1 MTDFIM
7 EQEMPSVE
15 EEVFNESALVSQFMG
30 MQAAAA
36 EMNCIYEYA
45 SIVTFCESNDIEI
58 PEMLVQEGFKDTWNA
73 ILTGISNFFKKIA
86 EWFKS
91 LVKGT
96 VATFSSAKLNEI
108 IAKLETYSA
117 DEPLTEKKIIHP
129 AIIYVHIVGAL
140 EAYRDFVINPIAE
153 GKADVDVETAD
164 RDKANDFISKLQDYM
179 EDLKTLKE
187 ASNWKSATGE
197 IKTDFKLKVLNKYTQ
212 GSGTS
217 ADLNELVA
225 QGTKKEAAVTYE
237 WLINVLKTVNRLNI
251 PNSGTKILSAL
262 NASETK
268 FTKLRN
274 ENKTIKFVDGNNVND
289 LAKANDVDPSKL
301 TAAINGVKKKSVNV
315 DANTGVISGNGTV
328 TVQMI
333 PRWIADADVQ
343 KNVKDAAD
351 LLATVYD
358 KAKTCLADTAALVFK
373 DLKKAEGDAADK
385 KYQASLKALTGAS
398 GTGIL
403 NKDNSIIGDDK
414 SKLDV
419 KTKTNP

>member
-1 MTDFIM
+1 MKSMTDFIM

-86 EWFKS
+86 DWFKS

-153 GKADVDVETAD
+153 GKADGDVETAD
-164 RDKANDFISKLQDYM
+164 RDRANDFISKLQDYM

-197 IKTDFKLKVLNKYTQ
+197 IKTGFELKVLNKYSQ
-212 GSGTS
+212 DVNS
-217 ADLNELVA
+217 ANLNELVQ
-225 QGTKKEAAVTYE
+225 QGIQKETAVTYG
-237 WLINVLKTVNRLNI
+237 WLIDVLKTVNRLNI

-268 FTKLRN
+268 FTKLKN
-274 ENKTIKFVDGNNVND
+274 GEKIKINVVSGNSIKQLAKDNNVD
-289 LAKANDVDPSKL
+289 ETKLADAIKKADSDAIDSKNPDNIIKDVNDVEVS
-301 TAAINGVKKKSVNV
+301 T
-315 DANTGVISGNGTV
+315 
-328 TVQMI
+328 I
-333 PRWIADADVQ
+333 PRWIADSEVQ

-373 DLKKAEGDAADK
+373 DLKKAEGEDADK

-403 NKDNSIIGDDK
+403 TKDNSIIGDGK
-414 SKLDV
+414 SKLSI
-419 KTKTNP
+419 KTK

>member
-1 MTDFIM
+1 MKSMTDFIM

-58 PEMLVQEGFKDTWNA
+58 PEMLVQEGFKDTWNN
-73 ILTGISNFFKKIA
+73 ILTAISNFFKKIA

-153 GKADVDVETAD
+153 GTADTKADPN
-164 RDKANDFISKLQDYM
+164 DKKRAEAFISDLQDYM

-197 IKTDFKLKVLNKYTQ
+197 IKTGFELKVLNKYSQ
-212 GSGTS
+212 DAAS
-217 ADLNELVA
+217 ADLNELVK
-225 QGTKKEAAVTYE
+225 QSTKTDTNVTYG
-237 WLINVLKTVNRLNI
+237 WLIDVLKTVNRLNI

-268 FTKLRN
+268 FTKLKN
-274 ENKTIKFVDGNNVND
+274 SEKIKIEVKTGDNVGDLARANNVDEANMVSAFKTSSIAIDND
-289 LAKANDVDPSKL
+289 GKASSD
-301 TAAINGVKKKSVNV
+301 
-315 DANTGVISGNGTV
+315 GTV
-328 TVQMI
+328 EVSTI
-333 PRWIADADVQ
+333 ARWIADPEVQ

-385 KYQASLKALTGAS
+385 QYQASLKALTGAS

-403 NKDNSIIGDDK
+403 TKDNSIIGDNK
-414 SKLDV
+414 SKLSV
-419 KTKTNP
+419 NTKNK

>member
-1 MTDFIM
+1 MKSMTDFIM

-58 PEMLVQEGFKDTWNA
+58 PEMLVQEGFKDTWNN
-73 ILTGISNFFKKIA
+73 ILTAISNFFKKIA

-153 GKADVDVETAD
+153 GTADTKADPN
-164 RDKANDFISKLQDYM
+164 DKKRAEAFISDLQDYM

-197 IKTDFKLKVLNKYTQ
+197 IKTGFELKVLNKYSQ
-212 GSGTS
+212 DAAS
-217 ADLNELVA
+217 ADLNELVK
-225 QGTKKEAAVTYE
+225 QSTKTDTDVTYG
-237 WLINVLKTVNRLNI
+237 WLIDVLKTVNRLNI

-268 FTKLRN
+268 FTKLKN
-274 ENKTIKFVDGNNVND
+274 SEKITIEVKIGDNVANLAKSNNVD
-289 LAKANDVDPSKL
+289 KTALETAIGSANIDDGKSKVDVD
-301 TAAINGVKKKSVNV
+301 VKV
-315 DANTGVISGNGTV
+315 DTIA
-328 TVQMI
+328 
-333 PRWIADADVQ
+333 RWIADPDVQ

-385 KYQASLKALTGAS
+385 QYQASLKALTGAS

-403 NKDNSIIGDDK
+403 TKDNSIIGDDK
-414 SKLDV
+414 SKLSV
-419 KTKTNP
+419 KHKTNP

>member
-1 MTDFIM
+1 MKSMTDFIM

-58 PEMLVQEGFKDTWNA
+58 PEMLVQEGFKDTWNN
-73 ILTGISNFFKKIA
+73 ILTAISNFFKKIA

-153 GKADVDVETAD
+153 GTADSKADTN
-164 RDKANDFISKLQDYM
+164 DKKRAKAFISDLQDYM

-197 IKTDFKLKVLNKYTQ
+197 IKTGFELKVLNKYSQ
-212 GSGTS
+212 DAAS
-217 ADLNELVA
+217 ADLNELVK
-225 QGTKKEAAVTYE
+225 QGTKTDTDVTYG
-237 WLINVLKTVNRLNI
+237 WLIDVLKTVNRLNI

-268 FTKLRN
+268 FTKLKN
-274 ENKTIKFVDGNNVND
+274 SEKIKIEVKTGDNVGDLARANNVDEANMVSALKTSSIAID
-289 LAKANDVDPSKL
+289 SDGKASSD
-301 TAAINGVKKKSVNV
+301 
-315 DANTGVISGNGTV
+315 GTV
-328 TVQMI
+328 EVSTI
-333 PRWIADADVQ
+333 ARWIADPEVQ

-373 DLKKAEGDAADK
+373 DLKKAEGEDADK

-403 NKDNSIIGDDK
+403 TKDNSIIGDDK
-414 SKLDV
+414 SKLSV
-419 KTKTNP
+419 KHKTNP

>member
-153 GKADVDVETAD
+153 GTADSKADPN
-164 RDKANDFISKLQDYM
+164 DKKRAEEFISNLQDYM

-197 IKTDFKLKVLNKYTQ
+197 IKTGFELKVLNKYSQDTN
-212 GSGTS
+212 S
-217 ADLNELVA
+217 ANLNELVQ
-225 QGTKKEAAVTYE
+225 QGTQKETAVTYG
-237 WLINVLKTVNRLNI
+237 WLIDVLKTVNRLNI

-268 FTKLRN
+268 FTKLKN
-274 ENKTIKFVDGNNVND
+274 AEKVKIDYTTND
-289 LAKANDVDPSKL
+289 TTASLAKAHNVDE
-301 TAAINGVKKKSVNV
+301 AALKQAIITKSGGSAIDSNGVIKSDGSVE
-315 DANTGVISGNGTV
+315 V
-328 TVQMI
+328 TTI
-333 PRWIADADVQ
+333 PRWIADSEVQ

-373 DLKKAEGDAADK
+373 DLKKAEGEDADK
-385 KYQASLKALTGAS
+385 KYQASLKALTGSS

-403 NKDNSIIGDDK
+403 TKDNSIIGDNK
-414 SKLDV
+414 SKLSV
-419 KTKTNP
+419 KTK

>member
-1 MTDFIM
+1 MKSMTDFIM

-58 PEMLVQEGFKDTWNA
+58 PEMLVQEGFKDTWNN
-73 ILTGISNFFKKIA
+73 ILTAISNFFKKIA

-140 EAYRDFVINPIAE
+140 EAYRDFVINPIAD
-153 GKADVDVETAD
+153 GAASDDVKDED
-164 RDKANDFISKLQDYM
+164 ENRANDFISKLQDYM

-197 IKTDFKLKVLNKYTQ
+197 IKTGFELKVLNKYSQ
-212 GSGTS
+212 DAAS
-217 ADLNELVA
+217 ADLNELVK
-225 QGTKKEAAVTYE
+225 QSTKTDTDVTYG
-237 WLINVLKTVNRLNI
+237 WLIDVLKTVNRLNI

-268 FTKLRN
+268 FTKLKN
-274 ENKTIKFVDGNNVND
+274 SEKIKIEVKTGDNVGDLARANNVDEANMVSAFKTSSIAID
-289 LAKANDVDPSKL
+289 SDGKASSD
-301 TAAINGVKKKSVNV
+301 
-315 DANTGVISGNGTV
+315 GTV
-328 TVQMI
+328 EVSTI
-333 PRWIADADVQ
+333 ARWIADPEVQ

-385 KYQASLKALTGAS
+385 QYQASLKALTGAS

-403 NKDNSIIGDDK
+403 TKDNSIIGDNK
-414 SKLDV
+414 SKLSV
-419 KTKTNP
+419 NTKNK

>member
-58 PEMLVQEGFKDTWNA
+58 PEMLVQEGFKDTWNN
-73 ILTGISNFFKKIA
+73 ILTAISNFFKKIA

-153 GKADVDVETAD
+153 GTADTKADPN
-164 RDKANDFISKLQDYM
+164 DKKRAEAFISDLQDYM

-197 IKTDFKLKVLNKYTQ
+197 IKTGFELKVLNKYSQ
-212 GSGTS
+212 DAAS
-217 ADLNELVA
+217 ADLNELVKQSA
-225 QGTKKEAAVTYE
+225 NKDTDVTYG

-268 FTKLRN
+268 FTKLKN
-274 ENKTIKFVDGNNVND
+274 SEKIKIEVKTGDNVSDLARANNVDEANMVSAFKTSSIAID
-289 LAKANDVDPSKL
+289 SDGKASSD
-301 TAAINGVKKKSVNV
+301 
-315 DANTGVISGNGTV
+315 GTV
-328 TVQMI
+328 EVSTI
-333 PRWIADADVQ
+333 ARWIADPEVQ

-373 DLKKAEGDAADK
+373 DLKKAEGDDADK

-403 NKDNSIIGDDK
+403 TKDNSIIGDNK
-414 SKLDV
+414 SKLSV
-419 KTKTNP
+419 NTKNK

>member
-1 MTDFIM
+1 MKSMTDFIM

-58 PEMLVQEGFKDTWNA
+58 PEMLVQEGFKDTWNN
-73 ILTGISNFFKKIA
+73 ILTAISNFFKKIA

-153 GKADVDVETAD
+153 GTADTKADPN
-164 RDKANDFISKLQDYM
+164 DKKRAEAFISDLQDYM

-197 IKTDFKLKVLNKYTQ
+197 IKTGFELKVLNKYSQ
-212 GSGTS
+212 DAAS
-217 ADLNELVA
+217 ADLNELVK
-225 QGTKKEAAVTYE
+225 QSTKTDTDVTYG
-237 WLINVLKTVNRLNI
+237 WLIDVLKTVNRLNI

-268 FTKLRN
+268 FTKLKN
-274 ENKTIKFVDGNNVND
+274 SEKIKIEVKTGDNVGDLARANNVDEANMVSAFKTSSIAIDND
-289 LAKANDVDPSKL
+289 GKASSD
-301 TAAINGVKKKSVNV
+301 
-315 DANTGVISGNGTV
+315 GTV
-328 TVQMI
+328 EVSTI
-333 PRWIADADVQ
+333 ARWIADPEVQ

-385 KYQASLKALTGAS
+385 QYQASLKALTGAS

-403 NKDNSIIGDDK
+403 TKDNSIIGDNK
-414 SKLDV
+414 SKLSV
-419 KTKTNP
+419 NTKNK

>member
-1 MTDFIM
+1 MKSMTDFIM

-58 PEMLVQEGFKDTWNA
+58 PEMLVQEGFKDTWNN
-73 ILTGISNFFKKIA
+73 ILTAISNFFKKIA

-153 GKADVDVETAD
+153 GTADTKADPN
-164 RDKANDFISKLQDYM
+164 DKKRAEAFISDLQDYM

-197 IKTDFKLKVLNKYTQ
+197 IKTGFELKVLNKYSQ
-212 GSGTS
+212 DAAS
-217 ADLNELVA
+217 ADLNELVKQSA
-225 QGTKKEAAVTYE
+225 NKDTDVTYG

-268 FTKLRN
+268 FTKLKN
-274 ENKTIKFVDGNNVND
+274 SEKIKIEVKTGDNVSDLARANNVDEANMVSAFKTSSIAID
-289 LAKANDVDPSKL
+289 SDGKASSD
-301 TAAINGVKKKSVNV
+301 
-315 DANTGVISGNGTV
+315 GTV
-328 TVQMI
+328 EVSTI
-333 PRWIADADVQ
+333 ARWIADPEVQ

-373 DLKKAEGDAADK
+373 DLKKAEGEDADK

-403 NKDNSIIGDDK
+403 TKDNSIIGDNK
-414 SKLDV
+414 SKLSV
-419 KTKTNP
+419 NTKNK